1 MRMGLP
7 GFEPI
12 LATLLPSAVMS
23 DRRPAAARRRSAD
36 FPADT
41 DTRRLGPI
49 PVTVTG
55 VLIVLALVG
64 SLAYLL
70 YAVTVRDASQIPLL
84 ASGAVVLGIVFL
96 AVAFVGARAA
106 WRSSV
111 GGRDGRAF
119 AHALVGGMASLV
131 AAACFAG
138 AFILATLSQ
147 TPSS

>member
-1 MRMGLP
+1 
-7 GFEPI
+7 
-12 LATLLPSAVMS
+12 MS
-23 DRRPAAARRRSAD
+23 DRRPEPARRRSAAG
-36 FPADT
+36 PPPSA
-41 DTRRLGPI
+41 TRRIGPI
-49 PVTVTG
+49 PVTITG
-55 VLIVLALVG
+55 VLIVVALIG

-84 ASGAVVLGIVFL
+84 ASGAVVLGIVFA

-119 AHALVGGMASLV
+119 AHALVGGIASLV

-147 TPSS
+147 TPSA

>member
-1 MRMGLP
+1 
-7 GFEPI
+7 
-12 LATLLPSAVMS
+12 MS
-23 DRRPAAARRRSAD
+23 DLRPDPPRRRSAVIAGETE
-36 FPADT
+36 PQ
-41 DTRRLGPI
+41 RIGPVPI
-49 PVTVTG
+49 TVTG
-55 VLIVLALVG
+55 VLIAVALVG

-106 WRSSV
+106 WRSSL

-119 AHALVGGMASLV
+119 AHALVGGIASLV

>member
-1 MRMGLP
+1 VA
-7 GFEPI
+7 I
-12 LATLLPSAVMS
+12 LATLLPSALMT
-23 DRRPAAARRRSAD
+23 DPRADPPRRRSVASAREVREAE
-36 FPADT
+36 PP
-41 DTRRLGPI
+41 RIGPVPI
-49 PVTVTG
+49 TVTG
-55 VLIVLALVG
+55 VLIAVALAG
-64 SLAYLL
+64 SLLYLL
-70 YAVTVRDASQIPLL
+70 YAITVRDASQIPLL

-119 AHALVGGMASLV
+119 AHALVGGIASLV

>member
-1 MRMGLP
+1 
-7 GFEPI
+7 
-12 LATLLPSAVMS
+12 MS
-23 DRRPAAARRRSAD
+23 DRRPAAARQRSAD
-36 FPADT
+36 IPADT
-41 DTRRLGPI
+41 GTRRLGPI
-49 PVTVTG
+49 PITVSG
-55 VLIVLALVG
+55 VLIVVALVG

-119 AHALVGGMASLV
+119 AHALVGGIASLV

>member
-1 MRMGLP
+1 
-7 GFEPI
+7 
-12 LATLLPSAVMS
+12 MS
-23 DRRPAAARRRSAD
+23 DRRPEPPRRR
-36 FPADT
+36 PANAPQAP
-41 DTRRLGPI
+41 TRRIGPI

-55 VLIVLALVG
+55 VLIVVALVG
-64 SLAYLL
+64 SLVYLL

-84 ASGAVVLGIVFL
+84 ASGAVVLGIVFA

-106 WRSSV
+106 WRSSL

-119 AHALVGGMASLV
+119 AHALVGGIASLV

-138 AFILATLSQ
+138 AFIMATLSQ

>member
-1 MRMGLP
+1 VGAP
-7 GFEPI
+7 P
-12 LATLLPSAVMS
+12 LAT
-23 DRRPAAARRRSAD
+23 RRI
-36 FPADT
+36 
-41 DTRRLGPI
+41 GPV

-55 VLIVLALVG
+55 VLIVVAMIG

-84 ASGAVVLGIVFL
+84 ASGAVVLGIVFA

-106 WRSSV
+106 WRSSL

-119 AHALVGGMASLV
+119 AHALVGGIASLA

>member
-1 MRMGLP
+1 
-7 GFEPI
+7 
-12 LATLLPSAVMS
+12 MS
-23 DRRPAAARRRSAD
+23 DRRPEPARRR
-36 FPADT
+36 PANT
-41 DTRRLGPI
+41 TQTATRRIGPV

-55 VLIVLALVG
+55 ILIVVALVG
-64 SLAYLL
+64 SLVYLL

-84 ASGAVVLGIVFL
+84 ASGAVVLGIVFA

-106 WRSSV
+106 WRSSL

-119 AHALVGGMASLV
+119 AHALVGGIASLV

>member
-1 MRMGLP
+1 
-7 GFEPI
+7 
-12 LATLLPSAVMS
+12 MS
-23 DRRPAAARRRSAD
+23 DRRPEHARRRYAASA
-36 FPADT
+36 PQPEP
-41 DTRRLGPI
+41 RRIGPI
-49 PVTVTG
+49 PITVTG
-55 VLIVLALVG
+55 VLIAIALIG

-84 ASGAVVLGIVFL
+84 ASGAVVLGIVFA

-106 WRSSV
+106 WRSSL
-111 GGRDGRAF
+111 GGQDGRAF
-119 AHALVGGMASLV
+119 AHALVGGIASLV

>member
-1 MRMGLP
+1 MA
-7 GFEPI
+7 I
-12 LATLLPSAVMS
+12 LATLLPSALMT
-23 DRRPAAARRRSAD
+23 DRRPDPPRSRPAARAQQPEPRRIGAI
-36 FPADT
+36 
-41 DTRRLGPI
+41 PI
-49 PVTVTG
+49 TVTG
-55 VLIVLALVG
+55 VLIAVALLG
-64 SLAYLL
+64 SLLYLL

-84 ASGAVVLGIVFL
+84 ASGAVVLGLVFA

-106 WRSSV
+106 WRSSL

-119 AHALVGGMASLV
+119 AHALVGGIASLV